1 MSDFHEPQQPWQ
13 TNGSRDMGL
22 GMALGRLQSTLDH
35 QTPIL
40 VNINKNLED
49 LPGAIASQLKTY
61 STTSVPGAPTIFDPS
76 KWAEL
81 LKAALPVIIVLGA
94 IFKRINLPDW
104 QGLIKSL
111 TH

>member
-1 MSDFHEPQQPWQ
+1 
-13 TNGSRDMGL
+13 MGL
-22 GMALGRLQSTLDH
+22 GMALGRLQATLDH

-40 VNINKNLED
+40 VAINTNLAN
-49 LPGAIASQLKTY
+49 LPQQIASQLNK
-61 STTSVPGAPTIFDPS
+61 STTQSAPDAPTITDPS

-104 QGLIKSL
+104 QGLLKSM
-111 TH
+111 TQ

>member
-1 MSDFHEPQQPWQ
+1 MWKDYPESPQPSQV
-13 TNGSRDMGL
+13 NGTRDMGL
-22 GMALGRLQSTLDH
+22 GMALGRLQATLDH

-40 VNINKNLED
+40 VQIAAGIQKMSTQLEKSS
-49 LPGAIASQLKTY
+49 PTSAPAAP
-61 STTSVPGAPTIFDPS
+61 TTSSTPKVSDFT
-76 KWAEL
+76 EL